1 MRLLHVYLAI
11 TVVFLAAPV
20 FCQVLDDF
28 DSGADAWEPEMMYGK
43 VDGCRAS
50 LGSGALRVDFDF
62 GSEGTN
68 HIIYAKPISAD
79 LSMAERLSF
88 DVKGAGPRVKVFLFL
103 WDDSGRHTTYGP
115 HGSNTD
121 FHSEHRNWHTCRVTF
136 DTDKPVEGGAANLS
150 SIRKIGFMLNQDG
163 VCKGTVWFDN
173 LAAEASHGKIRL
185 SSSQISPNGDGFRD
199 SVKITAIAPP
209 DTDLDLRVY
218 DSKGK
223 LVSTLAEGFLMGYR
237 QAELS
242 WDGIGAVRRV
252 PPGTYNLKATF
263 KGKQTTTYK
272 ASVTVEDVPGTK
284 PIKYQAKPFFP
295 IGVWFEGNP
304 LWGGYPN
311 SVAGAKAYYDRCFA
325 DMAAHGINTVAVP
338 NCPESLWEMLLQS
351 AERHRIKVVLEVGPL
366 VSLITSGT
374 ATEAQVH
381 KAVKSIHG
389 KIGKYQSLLRYQVR
403 DEPAPTM
410 VPNWL
415 LVQRVLAT
423 VDPTRPAFSC
433 FCSVDALTSVTSQ
446 TQLSEAVFDIYP
458 LGTGAPAQTLGG
470 FVPALDAFRKA
481 SADNTPWAV
490 LQSFAKPGAWRYP
503 SPEELR
509 AMTYLSLAAGCKGVF
524 YFIYQTLPSHPEKLE
539 GLVDPGGK
547 PKPIYEEV
555 TRLAREMGKLSPLL
569 LQLRSTSASPL
580 VQTDARLAGFVD
592 KTGRRVL
599 ILASARP
606 DVAINA
612 KLTGVADG
620 SWRDA
625 ISDET
630 FTSADGSMEVPLG
643 PGCGRVLI
651 HQ

>member
-1 MRLLHVYLAI
+1 VRLLRVCFAI
-11 TVVFLAAPV
+11 ALVFLAAPV
-20 FCQVLDDF
+20 MCLVLDGF
-28 DSGADAWEPEMMYGK
+28 DSGA
-43 VDGCRAS
+43 
-50 LGSGALRVDFDF
+50 
-62 GSEGTN
+62 
-68 HIIYAKPISAD
+68 
-79 LSMAERLSF
+79 
-88 DVKGAGPRVKVFLFL
+88 
-103 WDDSGRHTTYGP
+103 
-115 HGSNTD
+115 
-121 FHSEHRNWHTCRVTF
+121 
-136 DTDKPVEGGAANLS
+136 DKPVEGGAADLS
-150 SIRKIGFMLNQDG
+150 GICRIGFTPDQDG
-163 VCKGTVWFDN
+163 LRKGTVRFDN
-173 LAAEASHGKIRL
+173 LAAEAGHGEIKL
-185 SSSQISPNGDGFRD
+185 STSQISPNGDGFRD
-199 SVKITAIAPP
+199 SVKITAIASPN
-209 DTDLDLRVY
+209 TDLDLRVY

-223 LVSTLAEGFLMGYR
+223 LVSTLTEGFVMGHR

-242 WDGIGAVRRV
+242 WDGNGAVRRV
-252 PPGTYNLKATF
+252 PPGIYTIKATF
-263 KGKQTTTYK
+263 KGKQTTTHQARIK
-272 ASVTVEDVPGTK
+272 VEDVPATK

-338 NCPESLWEMLLQS
+338 NCPESLWETLLQS

-366 VSLITSGT
+366 VSLITSGA

-381 KAVKSIHG
+381 KAIRHIHG

-403 DEPAPTM
+403 DEPSPTM
-410 VPNWL
+410 VSNWL

-433 FCSVDALTSVTSQ
+433 FCSVDALASVASQ
-446 TQLSEAVFDIYP
+446 TKLSEAVFDIYP
-458 LGTGAPAQTLGG
+458 LGEGVAAQALGG
-470 FVPALDAFRKA
+470 FVPALDAFIKA
-481 SADNTPWAV
+481 SADNTPWVV

-539 GLVDPGGK
+539 GLVDSEGK
-547 PKPIYEEV
+547 PTPIYDEV
-555 TRLAREMGKLSPLL
+555 TKLAREIAKLSPLL
-569 LQLRSTSASPL
+569 LQLKATSTSPS
-580 VQTDARLAGFVD
+580 VQTEARLAGFVD
-592 KTGRRVL
+592 RTGRRVL

-606 DVAINA
+606 DAAINA
-612 KLTGVADG
+612 KLTGVTAG

-625 ISDET
+625 ISGET
-630 FTSADGSMEVPLG
+630 FASADGSMEVPLG